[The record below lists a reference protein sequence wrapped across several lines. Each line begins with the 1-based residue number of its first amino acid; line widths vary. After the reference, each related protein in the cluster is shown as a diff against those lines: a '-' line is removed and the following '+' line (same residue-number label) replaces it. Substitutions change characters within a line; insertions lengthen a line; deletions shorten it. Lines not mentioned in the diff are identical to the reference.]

1 MIIPV
6 DRNAFVSR
14 DLLTQTGSATGLL
27 LVLIPFMAAT
37 QEQEMI
43 IEREI
48 ISKGVFLE
56 EQEMIIEREIISKG
70 VFLEDFNRTLSII
83 FSSKDGRTS
92 NKSICSSF
100 NHLQSMKFK
109 RNLICENFFKKL
121 FLINASTPCKHL
133 PGQHR
138 HQLRSMG
145 SPPGMIKTLAD
156 HYREKVQQLEREKVV
171 PSQRTIVSSQRSSSP
186 GFR

>member
-27 LVLIPFMAAT
+27 LVLIPFMAET
-37 QEQEMI
+37 QEH
-43 IEREI
+43 
-48 ISKGVFLE
+48 
-56 EQEMIIEREIISKG
+56 EMIIEREIISKG

-100 NHLQSMKFK
+100 NHLQSMKFN
-109 RNLICENFFKKL
+109 RNLICENVLKNL
-121 FLINASTPCKHL
+121 FLINANTPCKHL

-156 HYREKVQQLEREKVV
+156 HYREKVQQLERERK
-171 PSQRTIVSSQRSSSP
+171 
-186 GFR
+186 